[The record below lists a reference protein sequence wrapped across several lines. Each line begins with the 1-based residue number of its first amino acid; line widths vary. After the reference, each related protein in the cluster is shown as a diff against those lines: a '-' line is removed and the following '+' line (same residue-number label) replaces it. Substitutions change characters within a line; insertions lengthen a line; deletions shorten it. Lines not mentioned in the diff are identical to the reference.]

1 VHRGSSGFLDG
12 DIGGFLDEDASLG
25 GLPEILGAGE
35 R

>member
-1 VHRGSSGFLDG
+1 MHRGLSGFFDG
-12 DIGGFLDEDASLG
+12 DIGGFLDGDAGLG

>member
-1 VHRGSSGFLDG
+1 MHRGLSGFLDG
-12 DIGGFLDEDASLG
+12 DIGGFLDGDAGLG